1 MLDGHRIV
9 TVRRAIASRKGLR
22 DMDSMLTSTGII
34 VLAFVAVAYG
44 GTFLLRVARGGV
56 PTNEL
61 QRSYFRAG
69 HGHAAV
75 FLILGLLIQVLL
87 DHPGVPGWSKALAS
101 GVLFAAILM
110 PAGFFLSVIGRDPQR
125 PNGLRILIWL
135 GAASLIV
142 GLVSAGVGL
151 IIAGNSA

>member
-1 MLDGHRIV
+1 MVR
-9 TVRRAIASRKGLR
+9 TVRLDRLALR
-22 DMDSMLTSTGII
+22 SLSERGRSDVKFSLVSTGIV

-44 GTFLLRVARGGV
+44 GTFLLRVASGRE

-75 FLILGLLIQVLL
+75 FLILGLLLQVLL
-87 DHPGVPGWSKALAS
+87 GRPEVPDWSSSLAT

-110 PAGFFLSVIGRDPQR
+110 PAGFFLSVAGRDPQR
-125 PNGLRILIWL
+125 PNALRILIWL
-135 GAASLIV
+135 GAASLLV
-142 GLVSAGVGL
+142 GLVGAGVGL
-151 IIAGNSA
+151 IVAG